1 MKQAE
6 MFIDTDTG
14 RYEGNLSKSISEI
27 ELSKQCRNAIEKMGI
42 ETIGDLV
49 QKTETELL
57 EQNGFKQKDID
68 EIKNQLDELGLELYS
83 GNDKG

>member
-1 MKQAE
+1 
-6 MFIDTDTG
+6 
-14 RYEGNLSKSISEI
+14 
-27 ELSKQCRNAIEKMGI
+27 
-42 ETIGDLV
+42 V

-83 GNDKG
+83 GNDKD